1 MLTGTSVTRSLQKVQ
16 PNQASSRTSTSSLPC
31 SNSVP
36 SRSVNV
42 NNEWQ
47 VARGASKVS
56 TREDDS
62 KEQGVL
68 SQVSNDSITSWSEE
82 ADGR

>member
-1 MLTGTSVTRSLQKVQ
+1 
-16 PNQASSRTSTSSLPC
+16 
-31 SNSVP
+31 
-36 SRSVNV
+36 
-42 NNEWQ
+42 